1 MRSSATFD
9 RAMEMERPVLLT
21 PNETAKTGIM
31 SIYAIRMGIAQN
43 TIPYVKIGKH
53 YRINYTQLLKQI
65 NGDNS

>member
-1 MRSSATFD
+1 MKSHYEFD
-9 RAMEMERPVLLT
+9 RAMQMERPILLT

-53 YRINYTQLLKQI
+53 YRINYTQLLKQM
-65 NGDNS
+65 NAENT

>member
-1 MRSSATFD
+1 MRSTATFD
-9 RAMEMERPVLLT
+9 RAMELDRPILLT

-31 SIYAIRMGIAQN
+31 TLYAIRMGIAQN

-65 NGDNS
+65 NGEAS

>member
-1 MRSSATFD
+1 MKSHNEFD
-9 RAMEMERPVLLT
+9 RAMEMDRPILLT

-31 SIYAIRMGIAQN
+31 TRYAIRMGIAQN

-65 NGDNS
+65 NGDNP

>member
-1 MRSSATFD
+1 MRSTAQLD
-9 RAMEMERPVLLT
+9 RAMQMERPILLT

-53 YRINYTQLLKQI
+53 YRINYTQLLKQM
-65 NGDNS
+65 NAENT